1 MKQHH
6 PSCEPDTEPC
16 ACKALARND
25 AAWSSV
31 DRRHWPSYAAG
42 INDACPTC
50 HGTGLTA
57 VPGAVG
63 PVSIRCM
70 SCSALPPCTRCGGK
84 GMVYVPSTNDPGDV
98 VPDVCEVCR
107 G

>member
-42 INDACPTC
+42 INDA
-50 HGTGLTA
+50 
-57 VPGAVG
+57 
-63 PVSIRCM
+63 
-70 SCSALPPCTRCGGK
+70 PCTRCGGK
-84 GMVYVPSTNDPGDV
+84 GLVYVPSTIDPGDV
-98 VPDVCEVCR
+98 VPDVCEACR